1 MLLYQIN
8 ILQGYHR
15 LKAPKMS
22 YPLLDFTMH
31 DFSNITLSTVT
42 NAIVLLLSF
51 SNEFKVLRC
60 LDDLINP
67 FPVADFF
74 LYSLKTSE
82 NQNNVM
88 FSGGTGRHQ
97 WHEMS

>member
-1 MLLYQIN
+1 
-8 ILQGYHR
+8 
-15 LKAPKMS
+15 MS

-31 DFSNITLSTVT
+31 DFSNIILSTVT

-60 LDDLINP
+60 FDDLINP